1 MILTGDLH
9 ANCVGELEFLKPEY
23 LISKFND
30 ACKNTIII
38 ILGDGGFL
46 WANDRYSDFNGELIK
61 TLESYLE
68 QLNSKIVVV
77 PGNHENYP
85 RIYGLPK
92 TSVQTELVQGDFRK
106 ISKNI
111 LYTERFGE
119 YTIEGKS
126 VLVLGGAVSL
136 DRYLRKENEWFQDE
150 IFSLE
155 EKETIIS
162 LIKDSEYDYVLSHTC
177 PHAVLRQIFV
187 DVWFRDNNSEFFDRV
202 LNYIEPKAWFFG
214 HLHPEKT
221 ELGYNFG
228 NFDDL
233 KINNTIFKCFYK
245 DMQGCV

>member
-9 ANCVGELEFLKPEY
+9 ANCVGELEFLKPGY

-46 WANDRYSDFNGELIK
+46 WTNDRYSDFNGELIK

-150 IFSLE
+150 TFSVE

-245 DMQGCV
+245 DIQGCV

>member
-9 ANCVGELEFLKPEY
+9 ANCCSELDFLKPQY
-23 LISKFND
+23 LVQKFN
-30 ACKNTIII
+30 AKCKNTIII

-46 WANDRYSDFNGELIK
+46 WHNDEYSNFNGELIK

-92 TSVQTELVQGDFRK
+92 TSVQTELVQGDFRR

-126 VLVLGGAVSL
+126 ILVLGGALSL
-136 DRYLRKENEWFQDE
+136 DRRLRKANEWFQDE
-150 IFSLE
+150 TFSLE

-177 PHAVLRQIFV
+177 PSAVLNLVYHNVR
-187 DVWFRDNNSEFFDRV
+187 FRDGNSEFFDRV
-202 LNYIEPKAWFFG
+202 LNYIEPKCWFFG
-214 HLHPEKT
+214 HLHPE
-221 ELGYNFG
+221 ESSEF
-228 NFDDL
+228 NFDNL
-233 KINNTIFKCFYK
+233 KINNTSFQCFYK
-245 DMQGCV
+245 GIQGCV